1 MLYINLYKER
11 TIKKKKMK
19 KAPYFLLFIAL
30 TILSGCSSDD
40 NIEPTGVNEII
51 VDEKAYNLSS
61 ANGSGITGTAT
72 FTRDS
77 NENTTILIE
86 LNNTNTEE
94 HPAYVRYNSAAEG
107 GIIAITLEPCTCA
120 VSTTVVTR
128 LDDGTPIDF
137 DKLLNLDGHVSIQES
152 PENDDVIVATV
163 DIGIN
168 GN

>member
-1 MLYINLYKER
+1 
-11 TIKKKKMK
+11 MK

-30 TILSGCSSDD
+30 TILSSCGKDD

-51 VDEKAYNLSS
+51 VDQKDYSLIS
-61 ANGSGITGTAT
+61 ANNSGITGKAT

-77 NENTTILIE
+77 NDNTTILIE
-86 LNNTNTEE
+86 LTNTNTEE
-94 HPAYVRYNSAAEG
+94 HPANVRFNSASEG
-107 GIIAITLEPCTCA
+107 GPVAITLEPCTCA
-120 VSTTVVTR
+120 VSTTVVTQ

-152 PENDDVIVATV
+152 SANPGVVVATA

>member
-1 MLYINLYKER
+1 
-11 TIKKKKMK
+11 MK

-30 TILSGCSSDD
+30 TILSSCGKDD

-51 VDEKAYNLSS
+51 VDQIEYNLTTM
-61 ANGSGITGTAT
+61 NDSGITGKAT

-86 LNNTNTEE
+86 LNNTNTDE
-94 HPAYVRYNSAAEG
+94 HPAEVRFNSAAEG
-107 GIIAITLEPCTCA
+107 GPIAITLEPCTCA
-120 VSTTVVTR
+120 VSTTVVTQ

-137 DKLLNLDGHVSIQES
+137 DKLLNLDGHVSILDS
-152 PENDDVIVATV
+152 PANRDIVVATA

-168 GN
+168 AN

>member
-1 MLYINLYKER
+1 
-11 TIKKKKMK
+11 MK

-30 TILSGCSSDD
+30 TILSSCGKDD

-51 VDEKAYNLSS
+51 VDQKDYSLIS
-61 ANGSGITGTAT
+61 ANNSGITGKAT

-77 NENTTILIE
+77 NDNTTILIE
-86 LNNTNTEE
+86 LTNTNTEE
-94 HPAYVRYNSAAEG
+94 HPANVRFNSASEG
-107 GIIAITLEPCTCA
+107 GPVAITLEPCTCA
-120 VSTTVVTR
+120 VSTTVVTQ

-152 PENDDVIVATV
+152 SANPDVVVATA